1 MISIIRRKINAKTLM
16 GQSSALKSNTEFLKK
31 NVGNLAKVL
40 REKNKIKPTSLM
52 GVKEKSVVEQKR
64 IGPGEYEKKEGG
76 GLKLPPLL
84 PLLKGALIGGIALAD
99 PKFFAKKVL
108 QAFLKKIL
116 KFANRLRKVI
126 FGLFEFVGKTIKR
139 IIDTFA
145 DIGKK
150 IFDAIGDGAKKVK
163 NFIDDKLLK
172 PLREAFES
180 ALESEW
186 FKKLR
191 AFFDDIGTSIK
202 TFIKNSVE
210 RFKTFADD
218 VFTKVKTFVG
228 DLVDRGIKAFNGVL
242 DNIADKILK
251 PLKEKVKQF
260 VENAIKWASN
270 TAGRI
275 LDPIVK
281 PVVNAAEQTL
291 KAGQETIVRVLRDT
305 QDGLIDGLDNTIK
318 PVTETPVIG
327 GAVKPFYNLARDF
340 ISGPKSFLTKQINSL
355 GAFGADFYKSVKKK
369 GVQFA
374 DLIKSIPKSAKESM
388 DFWANRAEDAKKLLT
403 DLGQRG
409 ADLIKGGVA
418 NVTTFGKNVSSSIS
432 AAAAGAAEQ
441 IAKLDPNNLVK
452 NALGSILESVQK
464 NVSKAAIEPVSGMI
478 KPLIEN
484 FTGFASNLN
493 FLNPLIDA
501 GRGIKGLAD
510 DALGFFKKL
519 PGGEAFER
527 GVREATG
534 TFDVIF
540 SLADAALSYG
550 IAVDTQ
556 RKAEEA
562 GMDPKKAR
570 EKARETLKGQGE
582 GLGTALLRAAAGF
595 GGSAIGSGL
604 GSVIPGAGT
613 FLGGLVGGLIGEEL
627 GLKLAESLSSQHKGL
642 IDPFGIPVFTK
653 PDQNDMVISNLGK
666 WISGLFGGGD
676 KEEAPQG
683 GIYASGLPPRNFDLL
698 QTEMDYNVKTEVIVM
713 KSKEVISN
721 SAVATAG
728 SSGGGGSTVPIIL
741 RTGGSALNNYK
752 SKTLAQLS

>member
-40 REKNKIKPTSLM
+40 REKNKIRPSSLM
-52 GVKEKSVVEQKR
+52 GVEEKSVVEQKR
-64 IGPGEYEKKEGG
+64 IGPGEYEKKKGG

-84 PLLKGALIGGIALAD
+84 PLLKGALIGGIALAA

-126 FGLFEFVGKTIKR
+126 FGLFEFVAKTIKR
-139 IIDTFA
+139 IIDTIA
-145 DIGKK
+145 DISKK
-150 IFDAIGDGAKKVK
+150 IFDAISDNVKKLK

-172 PLREAFES
+172 PLREAFENAINS
-180 ALESEW
+180 KW

-210 RFKTFADD
+210 RFKTLADD
-218 VFTKVKTFVG
+218 LFKRVKTFVG
-228 DLVDRGIKAFNGVL
+228 DLIDRGIKAFKGVL

-251 PLKEKVKQF
+251 PLKEKVKLF

-291 KAGQETIVRVLRDT
+291 KAGQETIVKVLKDT
-305 QDGLIDGLDNTIK
+305 QSGLIAGLDNTIK
-318 PVTETPVIG
+318 PVTETPLIG

-340 ISGPKSFLTKQINSL
+340 ISGPKSFLTKQIDSL
-355 GAFGADFYKSVKKK
+355 GAFGADFYKSVKKR

-374 DLIKSIPKSAKESM
+374 DLIKSIPKSAQESM
-388 DFWANRAEDAKKLLT
+388 DFWANRAEDAKSLLT

-409 ADLIKGGVA
+409 VDLFKGGVA
-418 NVTTFGKNVSSSIS
+418 NVTDFGKNVSNTIT
-432 AAAAGAAEQ
+432 AATAGAAEQ
-441 IAKLDPNNLVK
+441 IAKLDPNNVVK
-452 NALGSILESVQK
+452 NALGNILGSVQE
-464 NVSKAAIEPVSGMI
+464 NVGKLGMKSVEGLIDPLLNNFSGI
-478 KPLIEN
+478 
-484 FTGFASNLN
+484 ASNLN
-493 FLNPLIDA
+493 FLNPLVDA
-501 GRGIKGLAD
+501 GKGIKGLAD
-510 DALGFFKKL
+510 GALGFFRRL
-519 PGGEAFER
+519 PGGEAFEK

-540 SLADAALSYG
+540 TLADAAISYG
-550 IAVDTQ
+550 IAVDTLNN
-556 RKAEEA
+556 RKPGQSLEDARKEA
-562 GMDPKKAR
+562 KNKL
-570 EKARETLKGQGE
+570 TGQGE
-582 GLGTALLRAAAGF
+582 GLGTALLRAVAGF

-642 IDPFGIPVFTK
+642 LDPFGIPVFTK

-676 KEEAPQG
+676 KEEEAPQG
-683 GIYASGLPPRNFDLL
+683 GIYASGLPPRNFTLL
-698 QTEMDYNVKTEVIVM
+698 QTEMNYNMKTEVIVM
-713 KSKEVISN
+713 KSKEIINN
-721 SAVATAG
+721 SALATAG
-728 SSGGGGSTVPIIL
+728 SSGGGSVVPMIIK
-741 RTGGSALNNYK
+741 TGGSALNNYK